1 MKKNEKNKPKNNEKI
16 KKETEKM
23 KESIRKVTIKEYLQL
38 YKILEKNF

>member
-23 KESIRKVTIKEYLQL
+23 KETIRKVTIKEYLQL

>member
-1 MKKNEKNKPKNNEKI
+1 MKKNEKIKPKNNEKI

-23 KESIRKVTIKEYLQL
+23 KEIIRKVTIKEYLQL